1 MNRKIWFLD
10 TSVTIRVSF
19 EDGSNDIS
27 VLEHLARQGDSPPLH
42 THEAEDE
49 IFHIL
54 EGECLVHVDG
64 NERVGKSGDIL
75 IAQRGKPH
83 TYRVESE
90 TARFLT
96 ITGGRDFERLVRSVG
111 RPAEGEGLPEKS
123 GPPTPEQIAALET
136 ACKQFGVAFV
146 GPPLT

>member
-1 MNRKIWFLD
+1 MNRKSWFLD

-19 EDGSNDIS
+19 EDGSNNIS

-64 NERVGKSGDIL
+64 KERVGESGDIL

-111 RPAEGEGLPEKS
+111 RPAEGEGGLKS
-123 GPPTPEQIAALET
+123 RVLRHPSRLRRWRPPASNSVSHLS
-136 ACKQFGVAFV
+136 GRR
-146 GPPLT
+146 

>member
-1 MNRKIWFLD
+1 MNRRIWFLD
-10 TSVTIRVSF
+10 TFVTIRVSF
-19 EDGSNDIS
+19 EDGSSDIS
-27 VLEHLARQGDSPPLH
+27 VLEHLARKGDSPPLH
-42 THEAEDE
+42 IHETEDE

-54 EGECLVHVDG
+54 DGKCRVHVDG
-64 NERVGKSGDIL
+64 KEIVVTPDDIL

-96 ITGGRDFERLVRSVG
+96 ITGGRDFEKLVRSFG

-123 GPPTPEQIAALET
+123 NPPTPEQVAALES
-136 ACKQFGVAFV
+136 ACKQYGVVFV